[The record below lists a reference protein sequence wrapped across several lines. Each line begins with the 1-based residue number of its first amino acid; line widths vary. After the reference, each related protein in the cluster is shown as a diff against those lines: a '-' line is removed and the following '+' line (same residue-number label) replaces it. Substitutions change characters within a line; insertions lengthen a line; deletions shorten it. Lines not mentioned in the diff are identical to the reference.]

1 MAEDRLIARR
11 GLLALAGGLLAA
23 CASTPEPRPKPQIPP
38 LPSPP
43 LDTLLPRAGLTWAI
57 RVKPRTIA
65 EIPWLIP
72 AIGKIVPE
80 PRFDGF
86 RDKVGLDIRQIPEAI
101 LARYGEPLSATA
113 AYVRHNVDAAV
124 LEKKITARLSSDVVK
139 SEDRPDVFRV
149 GGKLGTEPRAFAR
162 LGRDVAVYQQG
173 GDTARGPVRIASLYA
188 MKKLKARSAFDGEP
202 LGPLVARFGDAPV
215 IAVALGPFED
225 EWKRAARGL
234 LEVATALGAAARPTS
249 RQNIGLSFALTGE
262 FNERASE
269 AADTLRDAWNDIAR
283 TGTGNV
289 LGLDQP
295 TDPPVAAGAKNVVT
309 LSVELEPGRLAE
321 GLRALVAQDIE
332 AIMRLD

>member
-1 MAEDRLIARR
+1 VAEDRLIERR
-11 GLLALAGGLLAA
+11 AMLGLAGGLLAG
-23 CASTPEPRPKPQIPP
+23 CASTPEPKPKPQVLP

-43 LDTLLPRAGLTWAI
+43 LESLLPRAGIAWAI
-57 RVKPRTIA
+57 RLKPRTIA

-72 AIGKIVPE
+72 AIAKIVAE

-101 LARYGEPLSATA
+101 LARYAEPLSASA
-113 AYVRHNVDAAV
+113 VYVRHNVDAAV
-124 LEKKITARLSSDVVK
+124 LEKKITGRLSSDIVK

-149 GGKLGTEPRAFAR
+149 AGKLGTEPRAFAR
-162 LGRDVAVYQQG
+162 LGKDVAVYQQG
-173 GDTARGPVRIASLYA
+173 GDVARGPVRIASLYA
-188 MKKLKARSAFDGEP
+188 MKRLGARTAFEGDP
-202 LGPLVARFGDAPV
+202 LGPLLSRFGDAPV
-215 IAVALGPFED
+215 VAVALGPFED

-262 FNERASE
+262 FQERASE
-269 AADTLRDAWNDIAR
+269 AADTLRDAWNDLAR

-289 LGLDQP
+289 LGLDSP
-295 TDPPVAAGAKNVVT
+295 IDPPVAAGAKNVVT

-321 GLRALVAQDIE
+321 GLRALVAQDVE
-332 AIMRLD
+332 ALMRLD